1 MSLAAIIARHHEPT
15 CEAPAGAPAMA
26 TNRRSRNVTQGVARS
41 ANRAMYYAM
50 GYQDEDFDKPMIG
63 VANGHSTITPCNSGL
78 QKLADAAVEAIE
90 AAGAN
95 SQLFGTPT
103 ISDGIGMGTEGMK
116 YSLVSREVIA
126 DCVET
131 CVNGQ
136 WMDGVIVI
144 GGCDK
149 NMPGGMI
156 GIARCDVPAIYVYGG
171 TVKPGHYKGK
181 DLTIVSAFE
190 AVGEFSSGRMN
201 AEDFK
206 QIEKRC
212 IPGSGSC
219 GGMYTANTMSSSFEA
234 LGMSLLYSSTQ
245 ANPDQEKVDSTTEAA
260 RVLVEAVKTDL
271 RPSQIITRQSIEN
284 AVALIMAVGGSTNAV
299 LHFLAIAHAANI
311 PFALEDFEAIRLRTP
326 VLCDLKPSGR
336 YVATDLHAA
345 GGIPQVLKILLAN
358 GLLHGECMTITGK
371 TMAQMLAD
379 VPAEPRADQ
388 DVIRPFNRPMY
399 EQGHLAILR
408 GNLAEEGAVAKI
420 TGLKNP
426 AITGP
431 ARVFDS
437 EDAAMAAIMA
447 DQIRA
452 GDVVIIRY
460 EGPKGGPGMREM
472 LSPTSAI
479 IGKGLGESVGLITD
493 GRFSGGTWGMVV
505 GHVAPEAY
513 VGGTLALVQ
522 EGDSVTMDAT
532 RQLLQLNV
540 PDEEIARRRA
550 AWTQPAPRYTRGVL
564 AKFAK
569 LASSASKGAITDE
582 KLF

>member
-1 MSLAAIIARHHEPT
+1 MPY
-15 CEAPAGAPAMA
+15 
-26 TNRRSRNVTQGVARS
+26 NRRSRNVTQGVARS

-50 GYQDEDFDKPMIG
+50 GYKDEDFDKPMIG

-78 QKLADAAVEAIE
+78 QRLADAAIDEI
-90 AAGAN
+90 GRCRAN
-95 SQLFGTPT
+95 AQVFGTPT

-149 NMPGGMI
+149 NMPGGMMA
-156 GIARCDVPAIYVYGG
+156 IARCDVPAIYVYGG
-171 TVKPGHYKGK
+171 TVKPGHYKDK

-190 AVGEFSSGRMN
+190 AVGEFTAGRLD
-201 AEDFK
+201 ETDFK
-206 QIEKRC
+206 EIERRC

-234 LGMSLLYSSTQ
+234 LGMSLLFSSTQ
-245 ANPDQEKVDSTTEAA
+245 ANPDQEKVDSTAEAA
-260 RVLVEAVKTDL
+260 RVLIEAVKNDL
-271 RPSQIITRQSIEN
+271 RPSQIITRRSIEN
-284 AVALIMAVGGSTNAV
+284 AVSLIMAVGGSTNAV
-299 LHFLAIAHAANI
+299 LHYLAIAHSGGI
-311 PFALEDFEAIRLRTP
+311 EWTLDDFERIRRKVP

-336 YVATDLHAA
+336 YVATDLHEA
-345 GGIPQVLKILLAN
+345 GGIPQVLKMLLAN
-358 GLLHGECMTITGK
+358 GLLHGDCMTITGK
-371 TMAQMLAD
+371 TIAEELAD

-388 DVIRPFNRPMY
+388 DVIRPFSRPLY
-399 EQGHLAILR
+399 AHGHLAILK
-408 GNLAEEGAVAKI
+408 GNLAPEGCVAKI

-426 AITGP
+426 AMTGP

-437 EDAAMAAIMA
+437 EDAAMDAILA
-447 DQIRA
+447 DRIKA
-452 GDVVIIRY
+452 GDVVVIRY

-513 VGGTLALVQ
+513 VGGNLALVK
-522 EGDSVTMDAT
+522 EGDSITIDAHKL
-532 RQLLQLNV
+532 LLQVNV
-540 PDEEIARRRA
+540 DDAELARRRA
-550 AWTQPAPRYTRGVL
+550 AWKAPAPRYTRGTL
-564 AKFAK
+564 AKFAA
-569 LASSASKGAITDE
+569 LASTASRGAITDE
-582 KLF
+582 NLFDSE